1 MLTAILKILGL
12 PLIIG
17 VYTMAAIEAANIMED
32 KLNQK
37 KYVAVIVAIILAT
50 ILAWPFAILTAIIF
64 GYKTVKKKKAGKEE
78 EKKKVY
84 TPQPGSAA
92 DYERWKAKREQGK
105 TEG

>member
-64 GYKTVKKKKAGKEE
+64 GCKTAKKNKAGN
-78 EKKKVY
+78 EKQKTNVY

-92 DYERWKAKREQGK
+92 DYERWKAEREQGK
-105 TEG
+105 TEE